1 MCLLHV
7 AGSHGTRD
15 GWMMVVEKRIHH
27 QPLIRSSR
35 ILLVQ
40 IIWAAQADETAP
52 N

>member
-1 MCLLHV
+1 MLPVHTV
-7 AGSHGTRD
+7 HAMD

-40 IIWAAQADETAP
+40 IIWAARADETAP